1 MDYATAKRFF
11 FASSD
16 RPCTHLHKVAAMKK
30 PADTFASFAAPLAVN
45 TAVSDSPCLSP
56 RQIEVLQAVADAAT
70 IAVAARQLGITPS
83 TINNHLR
90 KMRKT
95 LDLAT
100 TCQMVAWGFRRGV
113 LK

>member
-1 MDYATAKRFF
+1 
-11 FASSD
+11 
-16 RPCTHLHKVAAMKK
+16 MKK
-30 PADTFASFAAPLAVN
+30 PADTFAPFASPAAPLAVN
-45 TAVSDSPCLSP
+45 AVAAASSRLSS

-70 IAVAARQLGITPS
+70 IAVAARQLGVTPS